1 MAEFI
6 LIFIAIVILFSV
18 FRRYILFF
26 IMRAVSKRLFD
37 QVQKQHGRNM
47 QQEKPEGSVTIDTTT
62 NSRNRKNDNNEGE
75 YVNYEEVK

>member
-1 MAEFI
+1 MSEFI

-37 QVQKQHGRNM
+37 QVQKQQGRNM
-47 QQEKPEGSVTIDTTT
+47 QQDKPEGSVTIDTTT
-62 NSRNRKNDNNEGE
+62 GRKRRNDNNEGE